1 MPPTETTD
9 RSAFLRLRSVVF
21 RLQSQLVQRRLP
33 VPPTPD
39 SVSQPLLSAVKIKK
53 CKLSYCSGTCK
64 TKLVSSNERRGLVF
78 VCVWLLFKSFQCH
91 TAAFSVSL
99 LSRLVRL
106 LQFPPPT
113 HPHPELFSLPPPP
126 SLPSHSPPSLPKLL
140 FHCCACEDD
149 LTASLLP
156 KALASLK
163 TIPVLASN
171 LLHPLKSVS
180 QLAGCSVPFSSVL
193 ASTLPSG
200 PRFHSVINGAVK
212 FQKPERS
219 LWSRFSFSL
228 CFWQEDCSLFETKQL
243 RATEPEPEAIALS
256 LLGPVPQAARRLQF
270 TGGFRFTCLNEA
282 AVC

>member
-1 MPPTETTD
+1 M
-9 RSAFLRLRSVVF
+9 
-21 RLQSQLVQRRLP
+21 
-33 VPPTPD
+33 
-39 SVSQPLLSAVKIKK
+39 
-53 CKLSYCSGTCK
+53 
-64 TKLVSSNERRGLVF
+64 
-78 VCVWLLFKSFQCH
+78 WLLFKSFQCH

-113 HPHPELFSLPPPP
+113 HPPRTVPPPP
-126 SLPSHSPPSLPKLL
+126 PPPPPTTTTLPKLL

-180 QLAGCSVPFSSVL
+180 QSAGCSVLFCSVL

-200 PRFHSVINGAVK
+200 PRFHSVINGAAK

-228 CFWQEDCSLFETKQL
+228 CFWQEDCCSSRQSNCEG
-243 RATEPEPEAIALS
+243 R
-256 LLGPVPQAARRLQF
+256 
-270 TGGFRFTCLNEA
+270 
-282 AVC
+282 